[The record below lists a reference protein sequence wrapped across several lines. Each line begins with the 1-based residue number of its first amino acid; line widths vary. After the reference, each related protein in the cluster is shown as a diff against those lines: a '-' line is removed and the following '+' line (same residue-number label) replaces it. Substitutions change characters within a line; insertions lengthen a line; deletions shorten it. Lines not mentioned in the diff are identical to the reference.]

1 MGNVA
6 TDTFGTL
13 AHALENAARLST
25 HSPGLAIEQLQ
36 EILRV
41 HPGHPGTL
49 AMLARVYRN
58 IADQL
63 TVEGE
68 TEKAS
73 TAYAE
78 SIRHS
83 VHDPILQQAATA
95 LCRHDL
101 PVAERLL
108 RAHLKQAP
116 TDVAAIRMLAEI
128 GARLGRHRDA
138 ENLLSRAIELAPDFE
153 AARHNLAIILFR
165 QQKLDASLAQIDW
178 LLQRDE
184 RNIQYR
190 NLKAAILARL
200 GDYADAIP
208 LYRQLARELPTD
220 PRVWLGLGH
229 ALRSAGNNDECVAAY
244 RRCIDARPA
253 FGEAWW
259 SLANL
264 KTFRFGQT
272 DIEAMEKLL
281 LSSQHSDDD
290 RLHLHFALGKA
301 REDMATYDAAF
312 DHYAKGNAIRR
323 KQTNYSAD
331 ETSAHV
337 ARSRALFTPAFLAAR
352 RGQGNPDPAPIFI
365 VGLPRSGSTLI
376 EQILS
381 SHSLVEGTMELPDIT
396 HLARRIGDQKRKS
409 DPSRYPDG
417 LAELDAAGLRA
428 LGEEYIERTRIQRKT
443 AKPFFI
449 DKMPNNFAHVGMIH
463 LILPNAKIIDARRH
477 PLGSCLSAFKQ
488 HFARGQTFSYSL
500 TDLGRYYRDYVA
512 LMDHFDDV
520 LPGRIHRIFYE
531 HLVAGLE
538 NGVRQLLDHCGLDFE
553 DACLSFHTNTRAV
566 RTASSEQVRQPLYRD
581 AVDHWRNFD
590 AWLQPLKDA
599 LGPALDEYPAAIS
612 AA

>member
-1 MGNVA
+1 MRDVA
-6 TDTFGTL
+6 TDRFGTL
-13 AHALENAARLST
+13 AHALENAARLSL
-25 HSPGLAIEQLQ
+25 HDPALAIEQLE
-36 EILRV
+36 EILKV
-41 HPGHPGTL
+41 HPGHAGTR
-49 AMLARVYRN
+49 AMLARVFRT
-58 IADQL
+58 IADRFTL
-63 TVEGE
+63 AGE
-68 TEKAS
+68 TERAS
-73 TAYAE
+73 AAYAQ

-83 VHDPILQQAATA
+83 VHDPVLQQAATA
-95 LCRHDL
+95 LCRNDL
-101 PVAERLL
+101 AVAERLL
-108 RAHLKQAP
+108 RERLKQVP

-138 ENLLSRAIELAPDFE
+138 ENLLLRAIELAPDFE
-153 AARHNLAIILFR
+153 AARHNLAIIQFR
-165 QQKLDASLAQIDW
+165 QQKLEQARSHIDW
-178 LLQRDE
+178 LLDRDPH
-184 RNIQYR
+184 NIQYR

-200 GDYADAIP
+200 GEYGDAIP
-208 LYRQLARELPTD
+208 LYRQLARELPGD
-220 PRVWLGLGH
+220 PRIWLGLGH

-244 RRCIDARPA
+244 RRCIEARPA

-264 KTFRFGQT
+264 KTFRFGQA
-272 DIEAMEKLL
+272 DMEAMEKLL
-281 LSSQHSDDD
+281 LSSQLSDDD

-337 ARSRALFTPAFLAAR
+337 ARCRALFTPAFLAAR
-352 RGQGNPDPAPIFI
+352 KGQGNPDPAPIFI

-417 LAELDAAGLRA
+417 LAELDAAALRA

-500 TDLGRYYRDYVA
+500 NDLGRYYRDYVD
-512 LMDHFDDV
+512 LMAHVDTV
-520 LPGRIHRIFYE
+520 LPGRVHRIHYE
-531 HLVAGLE
+531 HLVANLE
-538 NGVRQLLDHCGLDFE
+538 RGVRDLLGYCGLAFE
-553 DACLSFHTNTRAV
+553 EACLSFHTNTRAV

-581 AVDHWRNFD
+581 AVDHWKNFD

-599 LGPALDEYPAAIS
+599 LGPALDEYPATEV